1 LGAAKAKRLSCLGA
15 STGPIGS
22 RCSNEHKRAGHL
34 NREDSG
40 PLDQLEASWPVD
52 QLVCWPHLSQ
62 AEGALLINWQAMKWL
77 AKWLA
82 NWAGQLQIGARAARV
97 AAHLCTWRLVEL
109 AGRLQTVGGGR
120 ARNWPLNAISCRVH
134 FALLILHFSSSA
146 LSKQRA
152 FQTSELLSA
161 QTVRRRQSAGDSLPQ
176 TVCRTQ
182 SADSLPHTIRRQ
194 SAPADGCCLRVLL
207 RAPARLLAKS
217 SGPLNGQLAL
227 IERSPSSSPKQQR
240 GQPNSLDRR
249 QPAGPS
255 GCPSRQPPGQRSP
268 IAMHCDRVR

>member
-1 LGAAKAKRLSCLGA
+1 MAGEVAGKLGRPAADWGACGQSCSSPLYLAAGGA
-15 STGPIGS
+15 CGPAADSGRWASAQLAPERNQLQSAFCIVNS
-22 RCSNEHKRAGHL
+22 ALLKQRTFQAARFSNER
-34 NREDSG
+34 
-40 PLDQLEASWPVD
+40 
-52 QLVCWPHLSQ
+52 
-62 AEGALLINWQAMKWL
+62 
-77 AKWLA
+77 
-82 NWAGQLQIGARAARV
+82 
-97 AAHLCTWRLVEL
+97 T
-109 AGRLQTVGGGR
+109 
-120 ARNWPLNAISCRVH
+120 
-134 FALLILHFSSSA
+134 
-146 LSKQRA
+146 
-152 FQTSELLSA
+152 A
-161 QTVRRRQSAGDSLPQ
+161 QCADCAPQ
-176 TVCRTQ
+176 TVCGRQ
-182 SADSLPHTIRRQ
+182 SAANSLPHTIRRQ